1 MFAERQCVHGLSLS
15 KFQLEAGGG
24 VYIQLYFGGFRAD
37 SGIQRSTC
45 FASRLN
51 AKVKKF
57 VSWRPDPEACAV
69 DAFTFDWGTQLNYA
83 FPPFS

>member
-1 MFAERQCVHGLSLS
+1 MFAERLCTRIIT
-15 KFQLEAGGG
+15 LEISTRGFSG

-45 FASRLN
+45 FASQLN